1 MIKTSDLEFKTILD
15 LAHYNL
21 TRKLGRPEYAPNA
34 QELQDE
40 VDAIEK
46 RFDFGIDYLLKKYS
60 VYASWCYCPKWLDQ
74 LQEWQHAEIP
84 KKKKGGSK
92 DYNTAHALKT
102 ISTCILSLEREEAKA
117 FIKIWYINS

>member
-21 TRKLGRPEYAPNA
+21 TRKLGRPEYAPDAN
-34 QELQDE
+34 ELQAE
-40 VDAIEK
+40 INAIEK

-60 VYASWCYCPKWLDQ
+60 AYASWCCCPKWYEQ
-74 LQEWQHAEIP
+74 LQEWQHSEIP

-92 DYNTAHALKT
+92 AYNTAHALKT
-102 ISTCILSLEREEAKA
+102 ISTCILSLETKEAEA
-117 FIKIWYINS
+117 FIRIWMLNS